1 MNPVNFSKEVK
12 GRKFGVSQRKNFLNW
27 IKINLGQRDYDMA
40 IRLEK
45 KYKKDLIRAKRAM
58 RNQKIRNE
66 ISNGR
71 SF

>member
-1 MNPVNFSKEVK
+1 
-12 GRKFGVSQRKNFLNW
+12 
-27 IKINLGQRDYDMA
+27 MA